1 MTSECEMTTTNYMRM
16 LVLLPALLLM
26 NVALAAPTAPVAEI
40 CSACHGEDGAGLS
53 EAAVPIIAGIPATH
67 LEEAIYSYQDGAR
80 QCVAQPPMC
89 VVIAELSEAEVID
102 AADYY
107 AALERVWAREPRDP
121 ALAEE
126 GARIHAELCAKCHL
140 RPDDPDVENALGIP
154 LHGQRAGYLRL
165 AFNAYLSGDRE
176 TLVPVMA
183 QQIGKLDAADIEA
196 LVNYYASFEP

>member
-1 MTSECEMTTTNYMRM
+1 MTITKTMRIC
-16 LVLLPALLLM
+16 VLLPVLLLL

-40 CSACHGEDGAGLS
+40 CSACHGEDGAGSS
-53 EAAVPIIAGIPATH
+53 ENVVPIIAGIPAPH

-89 VVIAELSEAEVID
+89 AVIAELSEAEVID

-107 AALERVWAREPRDP
+107 AGLTRFWAREPRDP
-121 ALAEE
+121 ELADK

-140 RPDDPDVENALGIP
+140 RPDDPEVQNALGIP
-154 LHGQRAGYLRL
+154 LHGQRASYLRL
-165 AFNAYLSGDRE
+165 ALNAYLSGDRE
-176 TLVPVMA
+176 TLVPAMA
-183 QQIGKLDAADIEA
+183 VQIGKLDAADIEA